1 MENTALGHAASG
13 GSPNILMPET
23 LMVILT
29 WVTFFILLFIFK
41 KFAWEPILTGLKK
54 REDYIRKS
62 LEDAD
67 NLNKQLADIEAAK
80 GKILD
85 AAKDKANAI
94 IEQSRK
100 TGNEMAVQI
109 EHRAKKSAEDI
120 ISSAKQE
127 IEGEY
132 ERARK
137 ALKKES
143 AQTAISLAEKI
154 LKENLDTEKN
164 RNLIN
169 QAIKDL

>member
-1 MENTALGHAASG
+1 MIT
-13 GSPNILMPET
+13 PET
-23 LMVILT
+23 QQPGILSPDTTLIVLT
-29 WVTFFILLFIFK
+29 WISFFTLLAVLH
-41 KFAWEPILTGLKK
+41 KFAWKPILAGLKQ

-67 NLNKQLADIEAAK
+67 KLNKELAEIEASK
-80 GKILD
+80 GKILNE
-85 AAKDKANAI
+85 AKDKANII

-100 TGNEMAVQI
+100 IGAELAGKI
-109 EHRAKKSAEDI
+109 EQRAKKSAEEI
-120 ISSAKQE
+120 INSAHQE

-132 ERARK
+132 ERVRN

-143 AQTAISLAEKI
+143 AQTAIALAEKI

-169 QAIKDL
+169 QAIKDM